1 MSDMQNEHNEEES
14 AGREASSPV
23 KPALASARRRLL
35 KRGVAVAPVVL
46 TLASRPVLA
55 WQCKSPSAWGSEQLN
70 PHTSLATNDGHKSW
84 ADETWS
90 IGNWIN
96 NTNYH
101 GFGQPWAKLYA
112 KYPGIKKKTY
122 TTFDYTKVTV
132 GQLFGNVPNL
142 GRPSGL
148 SDTATVKSVLS
159 SGSKFQKYI
168 IVAQLNYIL
177 LAPLASPNDLD
188 HCVTLAELKKMASGS
203 YTPPNVAIVWNST
216 DIKNYLYNN
225 WIVRP

>member
-1 MSDMQNEHNEEES
+1 MSDMQNEHNEEKS
-14 AGREASSPV
+14 AGGAAGSPA

-35 KRGVAVAPVVL
+35 KKGVAVAPVVL

-55 WQCKSPSAWGSEQLN
+55 WHCKSPSAWGSEQLN
-70 PHTSLATNDGHKSW
+70 PNTSLAGNDGHKSW

-90 IGNWIN
+90 ITNWIK
-96 NTNYH
+96 NTNYNS
-101 GFGQPWAKLYA
+101 FGQPWAKLYA
-112 KYPGIKKKTY
+112 KYPGIKSNTGAA
-122 TTFDYTKVTV
+122 FDYTKVTV
-132 GQLFGNVPNL
+132 AKLFGNVPGL

-148 SDTATVKSVLS
+148 SDSATVKTVLS
-159 SGSKFQKYI
+159 SGGEFQKYI
-168 IVAQLNYIL
+168 IVAQLNYVL

-188 HCVTLAELKKMASGS
+188 RCITLAELKKMASGS
-203 YTPPNVAIVWNST
+203 YSPPNVDVVWNQT